1 MDGTRRADL
10 ETLYKSREK
19 AETLQERQTI
29 ERIIN
34 NINNEDDFERS
45 YRERLVRAVKANDRM
60 SIKKFS
66 EILFNHHQQKL
77 NGRQF

>member
-10 ETLYKSREK
+10 EILYKSRDK
-19 AETLQERQTI
+19 AETLMERQLV

-45 YRERLVRAVKANDRM
+45 YREQLVRAVKANDKYSM
-60 SIKKFS
+60 KKFS
-66 EILFNHHQQKL
+66 EILFNHHQQKV
-77 NGRQF
+77 NGKQF

>member
-1 MDGTRRADL
+1 MDGTRRNDL
-10 ETLYKSREK
+10 EILYKSLNK
-19 AETLQERQTI
+19 AETLMERQLV

-45 YRERLVRAVKANDRM
+45 YREQLVRAVKANDKY

-66 EILFNHHQQKL
+66 EILFNHHQQKV
-77 NGRQF
+77 NGKQF